1 MLQPFKLT
9 MKIEGRPDVV
19 VAGEFSDGEHS
30 TLQLYLKQHDELVQS
45 KPLREGAPCSIS
57 LKWNQETGL
66 RVTTSLPDDDTLSIL
81 LHKLRPFILKKEPAS
96 FAAVSSIIGR
106 GVKNSY
112 VRQLLREQ
120 RELFDGRRSQQQMQI
135 VSNDVLVNS
144 EKVLSDWLNSHE
156 YHRDPD
162 KREAIDA
169 LFERMPG
176 DLMRG
181 IFVSMLLDKVEA
193 IRNVASL
200 VTVLLV
206 KGERLQFQVHDGD
219 SAS

>member
-1 MLQPFKLT
+1 MPQPFELT
-9 MKIEGRPDVV
+9 MKIEGRPDFVV
-19 VAGEFSDGEHS
+19 VGEFSDGEHS
-30 TLQLYLKQHDELVQS
+30 TLRFYLKQHDELVQS

-57 LKWNQETGL
+57 LKWDQEAGL
-66 RVTTSLPDDDTLSIL
+66 RVTASLPDDDTLSIL
-81 LHKLRPFILKKEPAS
+81 LHRLRPFILKKEPAS
-96 FAAVSSIIGR
+96 FAAASSIIGR
-106 GVKNSY
+106 RVKNPY

-120 RELFDGRRSQQQMQI
+120 RELYEGRRLQQQMQI

-144 EKVLSDWLNSHE
+144 EKVLFYWLNSHE

-193 IRNVASL
+193 IRNVALL

-206 KGERLQFQVHDGD
+206 KGEHLQFRARDGD